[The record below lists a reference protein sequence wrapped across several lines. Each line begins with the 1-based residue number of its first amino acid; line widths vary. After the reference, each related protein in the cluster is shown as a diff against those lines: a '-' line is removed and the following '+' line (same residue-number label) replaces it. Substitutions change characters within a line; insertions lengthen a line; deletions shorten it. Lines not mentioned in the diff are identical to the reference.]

1 MHISMTLS
9 SLQSWECISL
19 SSPDD
24 ISFKSSFPDVN
35 LRIDFIP
42 GNIVKCSVLNNNDK
56 SFDGG
61 KSRCEANPIYYKY
74 NTLYIY
80 IRRQRTS
87 FCGVPACGHNCML
100 RCILFAKSSDTC
112 FFHRHSKFLFAQT
125 CLTLPSTPPA
135 EKAKNHSTILNCKIN
150 NLKFIWYI
158 MVIID
163 NYIISNYR

>member
-1 MHISMTLS
+1 MTLS

-80 IRRQRTS
+80 TYVDK
-87 FCGVPACGHNCML
+87 GP
-100 RCILFAKSSDTC
+100 LFAGCQLVATTVCWDASCSLKV
-112 FFHRHSKFLFAQT
+112 
-125 CLTLPSTPPA
+125 LTLVSSTGILSSCLHKRVWRSHPHPLPRRLKITA
-135 EKAKNHSTILNCKIN
+135 RFWIAKLTIWSLYGT
-150 NLKFIWYI
+150 LW
-158 MVIID
+158 
-163 NYIISNYR
+163 

>member
-1 MHISMTLS
+1 M
-9 SLQSWECISL
+9 

-80 IRRQRTS
+80 TYVDK
-87 FCGVPACGHNCML
+87 GP
-100 RCILFAKSSDTC
+100 LFAGCQLVATTVC
-112 FFHRHSKFLFAQT
+112 
-125 CLTLPSTPPA
+125 
-135 EKAKNHSTILNCKIN
+135 
-150 NLKFIWYI
+150 
-158 MVIID
+158 
-163 NYIISNYR
+163 